1 MSEDKQQ
8 LAIIRGVGYG
18 LRDVGEPVLW
28 FDVRLD
34 EYSGSLQVFRQPRA
48 DEIIKEAGAKDV
60 HDLDGKACWVQ
71 LQNNGLVKFVKVANL

>member
-18 LRDVGEPVLW
+18 LRDVGGPVLW

-34 EYSGSLQVFRQPRA
+34 EYSGSLQVFHQPRA
-48 DEIIKEAGAKDV
+48 DEIIKEAGVKDV

-71 LQNNGLVKFVKVANL
+71 LQNTGLVKFVKVANL